1 MSARTSSAMCAVS
14 PRCSLHGC
22 AVFGDHPLVGEA
34 RGVGLIGGIEL
45 VADKATRRP
54 FNLKQGVGPKMSSF
68 CEEEGLI
75 ARAMGDTVALCP
87 PLIIDE
93 AGLGDLFD
101 RMEKALHKTE
111 SWVAK
116 ENLRAEG

>member
-1 MSARTSSAMCAVS
+1 
-14 PRCSLHGC
+14 
-22 AVFGDHPLVGEA
+22 VFTGRLGLLTEHPLVGET
-34 RGVGLIGGIEL
+34 RGIGLIGGVEL

-54 FNLKQGVGPKMSSF
+54 FDPKQGVGPGMAKF

-93 AGLGDLFD
+93 AGVTAVFD
-101 RMEKALHKTE
+101 SLEKALHKTE
-111 SWVAK
+111 AWVAK
-116 ENLRAEG
+116 ENLRAAV